1 MLTHLFMYIKQRKH
15 SIQASLKNFYPQ
27 KNDNK
32 VNNNKVNDEK
42 NRFY

>member
-1 MLTHLFMYIKQRKH
+1 MYIKQRKH
-15 SIQASLKNFYPQ
+15 PIQASLKKLLSQ

-42 NRFY
+42 KTGFIK